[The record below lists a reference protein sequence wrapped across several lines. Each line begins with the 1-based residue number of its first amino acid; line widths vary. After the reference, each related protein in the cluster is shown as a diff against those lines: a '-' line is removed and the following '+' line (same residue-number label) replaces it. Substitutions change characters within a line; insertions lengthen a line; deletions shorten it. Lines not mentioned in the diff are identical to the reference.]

1 MPNLNAYH
9 RPANVDEALQLLS
22 RPAVNTAI
30 VSGGTYVT
38 AHMPELVEEVVD
50 LQVAGL
56 DEVTYTS
63 QSVTLGAMV
72 RLQTMIDDGRVP
84 ALLREAARREGPR
97 TLRNAATVGGALTC
111 SSRESELLAA
121 MLVYDAHVEIQSTN
135 HTKNISLIN
144 FLRDI
149 PSALNG
155 GLVISVSLD
164 TIGQTA
170 SARAARTPADRAI
183 VAALAR
189 LDDDGKVR
197 LALCGVGNTPVL
209 IDPDNIKAAINPPND
224 FRGSREYRRQMAA
237 TLADRVMR
245 ELLGA

>member
-1 MPNLNAYH
+1 
-9 RPANVDEALQLLS
+9 
-22 RPAVNTAI
+22 
-30 VSGGTYVT
+30 
-38 AHMPELVEEVVD
+38 MPELVEEVVD
-50 LQVAGL
+50 LQATGL

-63 QSVTLGAMV
+63 QSVTLGTMV
-72 RLQTMIDDGRVP
+72 RLQTIVDDGRIP
-84 ALLREAARREGPR
+84 ALLRQAARRTGPL
-97 TLRNAATVGGALTC
+97 TLRNAATVGGVLTC
-111 SSRESELLAA
+111 YNRESELLAA
-121 MLVYDAHVEIQSTN
+121 MLVHDAQVEIRSTN
-135 HTKNISLIN
+135 HTKNISLTN

-170 SARAARTPADRAI
+170 SARVARTPADRSI

-189 LDDDGKVR
+189 LDDNGEVR
-197 LALCGVGNTPVL
+197 LALCGVDNTPVL
-209 IDPDNIKAAINPPND
+209 IDPNNVKAAINPPDD